1 MWHILFMREVDLRRI
16 DLNLLVALDAL
27 LEERNVTRAA
37 ARLRMS
43 QPAASRALGRL
54 RALFS
59 DALLVDRPGGY
70 TLSTR
75 AEELRPALRQ
85 TLAGIGEMLEAR
97 PFDPATATGPV
108 RLLMTDLHAA
118 VLAPHLLSRLA
129 KRAPG
134 IDLDI
139 LPPGPSIMEM
149 LGNNAVDAVV
159 GAIEDAPAGIRRRK
173 LFEDRYV
180 TLMRAGHPATR
191 RKLSLENY
199 LALDHLVISI
209 TGAGPAPVDELLSAI
224 GRSRRVRVRVPNFF
238 AAMEIAACSDLVM
251 TLPESLARTAAG
263 SAGFVLL
270 PPPVDPGPIA
280 LNLLWHARH
289 QDAPRHVWLRSLI
302 VAAAQPSAADDAPG
316 RGRSTARH
324 RTLDKPKNSSGEG

>member
-1 MWHILFMREVDLRRI
+1 M
-16 DLNLLVALDAL
+16 NLLVALNAL

-37 ARLRMS
+37 ARLGMS

-59 DALLVDRPGGY
+59 DALLLDGPGGY
-70 TLSTR
+70 VLSTR

-97 PFDPATATGPV
+97 PFDPATATGSV

-129 KRAPG
+129 NEAPAV
-134 IDLDI
+134 DLDI
-139 LPPGPSIMEM
+139 LPPGPAIMEM
-149 LGNNAVDAVV
+149 LGNDATDAVV

-180 TLMRAGHPATR
+180 TLMRTGHPASE
-191 RKLSLENY
+191 RKLTLENY
-199 LALDHLVISI
+199 LALDHMVISI
-209 TGAGPAPVDELLSAI
+209 TGAGLAPVDELLSAM
-224 GRSRRVRVRVPNFF
+224 GRRRRVRARVPNFF

-251 TLPESLARTAAG
+251 TLPASLARTAAG
-263 SAGFVLL
+263 SARFVTL
-270 PPPVDPGPIA
+270 PPPVDLGPIEI
-280 LNLLWHARH
+280 NLLWHARH

-316 RGRSTARH
+316 QGRSSARH
-324 RTLDKPKNSSGEG
+324 PKLNKPMKSKGEGKKPT